1 MLWQWEKN
9 HKFENWSF
17 AEQFTEKI
25 KTLVSFKDNM
35 TNFLQFVKLFQEQLV
50 LVFDIFIQEQSFL
63 VLFYILL
70 MVFNS
75 HCINKMCKDD
85 RTIIDNKNDQA
96 NGPEQMNTAFDPMK
110 LKRSFILLL
119 IYQNY

>member
-1 MLWQWEKN
+1 MIKIEFSKKILEIKLFIQDLDSTWIFSNFLFKRDAFYDMLWQWEKN

-50 LVFDIFIQEQSFL
+50 LVIDIFIKEQSFL
-63 VLFYILL
+63 VLFLYL
-70 MVFNS
+70 FNGFEFTL
-75 HCINKMCKDD
+75 H
-85 RTIIDNKNDQA
+85 
-96 NGPEQMNTAFDPMK
+96 
-110 LKRSFILLL
+110 
-119 IYQNY
+119 

>member
-50 LVFDIFIQEQSFL
+50 LVIDILIQKQSKNF
-63 VLFYILL
+63 FKFFQIKTRNIITTPEIL
-70 MVFNS
+70 
-75 HCINKMCKDD
+75 D
-85 RTIIDNKNDQA
+85 KN
-96 NGPEQMNTAFDPMK
+96 
-110 LKRSFILLL
+110 I
-119 IYQNY
+119 

>member
-50 LVFDIFIQEQSFL
+50 LVI
-63 VLFYILL
+63 YILIQKQAKKFF
-70 MVFNS
+70 FNFYQ
-75 HCINKMCKDD
+75 IK
-85 RTIIDNKNDQA
+85 T
-96 NGPEQMNTAFDPMK
+96 
-110 LKRSFILLL
+110 SFHLRKF
-119 IYQNY
+119 

>member
-50 LVFDIFIQEQSFL
+50 LVIDIFT
-63 VLFYILL
+63 
-70 MVFNS
+70 
-75 HCINKMCKDD
+75 
-85 RTIIDNKNDQA
+85 TIIFGTFLYLL
-96 NGPEQMNTAFDPMK
+96 NGF
-110 LKRSFILLL
+110 
-119 IYQNY
+119 